1 MNTREAFEAWHLEQ
15 GCQPETLLRKGDG
28 YSFINVDAAW
38 FVWQA
43 GAAWA
48 ARECVKECDGAFVCC
63 GNRVVG
69 AEYMGSSEMIC
80 CGEPIEQKTA
90 ADVAKAI
97 RARFPE
103 AFK

>member
-1 MNTREAFEAWHLEQ
+1 MNTREAFEATWR
-15 GCQPETLLRKGDG
+15 TLPIPGD
-28 YSFINVDAAW
+28 YDAMDATDQMMW
-38 FVWQA
+38 RAVVEMAHAA

-69 AEYMGSSEMIC
+69 AEYMGSQEMIC
-80 CGEPIEQKTA
+80 CGEPLEMKSA
-90 ADVAKAI
+90 ADVADAI